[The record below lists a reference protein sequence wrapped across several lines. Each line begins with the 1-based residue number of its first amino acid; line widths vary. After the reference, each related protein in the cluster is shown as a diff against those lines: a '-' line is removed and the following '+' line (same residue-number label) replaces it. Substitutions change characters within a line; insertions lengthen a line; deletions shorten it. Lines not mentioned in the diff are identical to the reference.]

1 MHWEAHFFLTDEAPY
16 EEELLQVLAGYKDR
30 RLMYLPIGMEHR
42 PKVSRREIE
51 GWREGGMEG
60 MEGGREIEGGME
72 HCKKSCTL

>member
-16 EEELLQVLAGYKDR
+16 EEELLQVLSGYKDH

-42 PKVSRREIE
+42 PKVSRRE
-51 GWREGGMEG
+51 
-60 MEGGREIEGGME
+60 